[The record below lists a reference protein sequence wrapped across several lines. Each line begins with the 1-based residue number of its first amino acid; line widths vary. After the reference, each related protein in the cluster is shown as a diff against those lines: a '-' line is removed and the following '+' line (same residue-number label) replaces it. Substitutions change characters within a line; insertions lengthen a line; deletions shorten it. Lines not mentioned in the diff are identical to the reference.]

1 MAGNEKSKALKLVL
15 AIVQRGRADDL
26 VKAAI
31 RAGAPAATVWHGRGQ
46 GIRERLGL
54 LGLAIQPEKEI
65 VLTVLEEWLLD
76 PVVAAMVKE
85 GKLDQP
91 GIGIVFVIPV
101 DKAVGM
107 ITAEERTTPSVEP
120 KQP

>member
-1 MAGNEKSKALKLVL
+1 MTEPEEAKTLKLIL
-15 AIVQRGRADDL
+15 AIVQRGKADHL

-54 LGLAIQPEKEI
+54 LGLAIQPEKELVLI
-65 VLTVLEEWLLD
+65 VLEAWLLD
-76 PVVAAMVKE
+76 AVVAAMVRE

-91 GIGIVFVIPV
+91 GIGILFVV
-101 DKAVGM
+101 ALEKAVGM
-107 ITAEERTTPSVEP
+107 VTAEHVE
-120 KQP
+120 KA

>member
-1 MAGNEKSKALKLVL
+1 MAENEKSKALKLIL

-54 LGLAIQPEKEI
+54 LGLAIQPEKEV
-65 VLTVLEEWLLD
+65 VLTVVEEWLLD
-76 PVVAAMVKE
+76 AVVAAMVKE

-91 GIGIVFVIPV
+91 GIGIIFVLPV
-101 DKAVGM
+101 ERAVGM
-107 ITAEERTTPSVEP
+107 VATAEQGSAAASSG
-120 KQP
+120 

>member
-1 MAGNEKSKALKLVL
+1 MAGNEKSKALKLIL

-101 DKAVGM
+101 EKAVGM
-107 ITAEERTTPSVEP
+107 VTAEERITPAVEP